1 MERLDQC
8 YTIIFDGSGAEVAGV
23 GREAVVDVAAALSH
37 LGGGIE
43 SAAGVRVLQGEALSC
58 PHVGSPLGLSCANTT
73 TSVAVP
79 TIISRPYDVSSVLG
93 HEKPYNVEAPDE
105 TWRSLVG
112 GGAPPIALAKV

>member
-1 MERLDQC
+1 MDRTVDQ
-8 YTIIFDGSGAEVAGV
+8 YFFSTFFRSGAEVAGV
-23 GREAVVDVAAALSH
+23 GRGAVVDIAAGLSH

-43 SAAGVRVLQGEALSC
+43 SAADVRVLRGEALSC

-93 HEKPYNVEAPDE
+93 HEKAV
-105 TWRSLVG
+105 
-112 GGAPPIALAKV
+112 